1 VPLSDT
7 EMQQIV
13 EQIRELKTPLKL
25 NGFIN
30 GKTVAITRDNPA
42 DPLHLGK

>member
-25 NGFIN
+25 NGFI
-30 GKTVAITRDNPA
+30 
-42 DPLHLGK
+42 